1 MGRRDKKCECEEG
14 SPRWMTTYGDMMTLL
29 LTFFVMLVSMS
40 SIQETKFRKA
50 IGSLIG
56 ALGVMRMDSAIIK
69 YENPPLP
76 KDYQREIKKIR
87 QQFKKF
93 KGYLEEKNL
102 EDDVEVTE
110 TEEGMLIRMAN
121 PVLFNSG
128 EAEIREKGFNVLT
141 KLSTVLARMNANI
154 KIEGHTDNVPI
165 HTDKFPSNWEL
176 SAARAVRVLR
186 LFASHDIPGKSLT
199 AVGRGEYF
207 PLVDNST
214 PENRSKNRRV
224 EIYVNYKE
232 KLKKEVVRK
241 MLEQEENNGG

>member
-1 MGRRDKKCECEEG
+1 MARKDKESECEAG
-14 SPRWMTTYGDMMTLL
+14 SPAWMTTYGDMMTLL

-40 SIQETKFRKA
+40 SIQESKFRKA

-56 ALGVMRMDSAIIK
+56 ALGVMRMDSAVIE

-76 KDYQREIKKIR
+76 KMYDREIKKIR
-87 QQFKKF
+87 EQFKQF
-93 KGYLEEKNL
+93 EGYLKDKNL
-102 EDDVEVTE
+102 ENDVEVTE

-121 PVLFNSG
+121 PILFDSG
-128 EAEIREKGFNVLT
+128 EAVIREEGFNILT
-141 KLSTVLARMNANI
+141 KLATILARMDASI

-176 SAARAVRVLR
+176 SAARAVKVLR
-186 LFASHDIPGKSLT
+186 LFSRHEIPGKDLT
-199 AVGRGEYF
+199 AVGRGEFF
-207 PLVDNST
+207 PLVDNDS

-232 KLKKEVVRK
+232 KLKKKAVRS
-241 MLEQEENNGG
+241 MLEEEVINGG